1 MKYVII
7 ALVCLFISVAALE
20 HQIQSGIQ
28 KRSKIDRKVDSMLL
42 SHSVERQVLLN
53 ANDSLQK
60 EVRFLALCVQY
71 LDSVDRSKQT
81 KSERAEKRGR
91 FIGGI
96 IKGIFPGL

>member
-7 ALVCLFISVAALE
+7 ALVALSIGLVAIE
-20 HQIQSGIQ
+20 QQIQSAKQ

-42 SHSVERQVLLN
+42 AHSVERQVLLN